1 MGYANTHTA
10 VLNDAAKSFSG
21 LSLPLACCIQ
31 LIVLQ
36 PNPSNADGH
45 AESSRFVSIPGQQ
58 CVL

>member
-21 LSLPLACCIQ
+21 LSLPLACIQ
-31 LIVLQ
+31 LTVLQ

-45 AESSRFVSIPGQQ
+45 AESNRFISTPGQQ
-58 CVL
+58 YVL